1 MKKILFILFLLI
13 QSNTLSA
20 QNWSIDLSYEVRD
33 TIFTYYIDSEP
44 TMLLYKDINRTSD
57 TREFNKIGIT
67 KERAKEIFTVIQ
79 HIKSEIDEVNDEAGF
94 RDYVEVFVTLME
106 NDVIMDF
113 SFFDHQAVELLTR
126 LIELLEACKE
136 KKPIFVNFIHSNGPP
151 FPPAASENILL
162 VPK

>member
-1 MKKILFILFLLI
+1 MKKILFILFVLI

-33 TIFTYYIDSEP
+33 TIFTYYIDSDP

-57 TREFNKIGIT
+57 TREFNKIRIT

-79 HIKSEIDEVNDEAGF
+79 HIKNEINEENDEAGF
-94 RDYVEVFVTLME
+94 RDYVEVFVTLRE
-106 NDVIMDF
+106 NDRITEF
-113 SFFDHQAVELLTR
+113 SFFDHQVLELVTR

-136 KKPIFVNFIHSNGPP
+136 KKAIFVNFINSDGPP
-151 FPPAASENILL
+151 PPANINSI
-162 VPK
+162 VAPK